1 MHREFLGRIG
11 FGQREHIAGIRLHR
25 VASSARER
33 FDACLEAL
41 GLAEYTQIERRG
53 DTLDATLT
61 AHAAVGL
68 TPRFETLGLAERL
81 ERHGEFSLRREI
93 VAALLGSPLR
103 FEYPTLDEFDA
114 AIRVRERIVA
124 AAHKTQLAFDTEAAE
139 RPWDYW
145 TYDSERGFTLRPGKS
160 LIEALLKATQPEDPA
175 HKYEF
180 SCYRATEYVLLL
192 GIAQELAEHN
202 PALYASLQKQWE
214 TEAIMSGRF
223 HDTFLHEFGSLDTP
237 LPGGYYIPGDRVW
250 FRNPDA
256 RSADIPGYEGSWV
269 FYLGGGQFSNF
280 WRADR
285 PYTLASKCLEIYH
298 WRNGALPSD
307 EPGRLCMDETVVDA
321 CVQESLTHPRE
332 ARRILDRM
340 LRLRDG
346 RGIYAEGG
354 CIDASRECP
363 RPLCQGTAD
372 LRLPQSGT
380 A

>member
-1 MHREFLGRIG
+1 M
-11 FGQREHIAGIRLHR
+11 HR
-25 VASSARER
+25 VAPSARER
-33 FDACLEAL
+33 FDACLEKL
-41 GLAEYTQIERRG
+41 DLAAYTQVKRHGE
-53 DTLDATLT
+53 TLEATLT
-61 AHAAVGL
+61 PHAALGL

-81 ERHGEFSLRREI
+81 ECRGEFSLRREI
-93 VAALLGSPLR
+93 VAALLGSPML
-103 FEYPTLDEFDA
+103 FEYPSFGEFEA
-114 AIRVRERIVA
+114 AIRVRERIVDA
-124 AAHKTQLAFDTEAAE
+124 AAKTQLAFDTEAAE

-202 PALYASLQKQWE
+202 PTLYAHLQKQWE

-250 FRNPDA
+250 FRNPDE

-280 WRADR
+280 WRADQ

-298 WRNGALPSD
+298 WRNGAHASE
-307 EPGRLCMDETVVDA
+307 EPGRLYMDEAVVDA
-321 CVQESLTHPRE
+321 CVQESMNHRNE

-346 RGIYAEGG
+346 RGVYADGG

-363 RPLCQGTAD
+363 RPLCRGTAD
-372 LRLPQSGT
+372 LRLPQNSP